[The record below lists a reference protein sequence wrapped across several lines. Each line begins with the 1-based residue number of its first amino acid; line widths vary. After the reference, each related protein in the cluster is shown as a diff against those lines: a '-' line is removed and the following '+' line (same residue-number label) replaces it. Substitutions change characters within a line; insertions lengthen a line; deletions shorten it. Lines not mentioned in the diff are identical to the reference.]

1 MSLCGKG
8 ELRFFCFVLHS
19 GNWFRDGKFIF
30 ETEFFLMMSRDG
42 IAIAFCGKS
51 KRSCPVMDG
60 NATLFSGRRR
70 RRRGETAVLWK
81 DCGTISAWGR
91 RRFTLIEL
99 LVVIGI
105 VAILASL
112 LLPALQSAKET
123 AQRIVCLANQKQ
135 LYFGIY
141 GYMMQFDYCIPSA
154 VYDAVEPNVG
164 RQ

>member
-70 RRRGETAVLWK
+70 RRRGG
-81 DCGTISAWGR
+81 DRC
-91 RRFTLIEL
+91 
-99 LVVIGI
+99 
-105 VAILASL
+105 
-112 LLPALQSAKET
+112 
-123 AQRIVCLANQKQ
+123 
-135 LYFGIY
+135 
-141 GYMMQFDYCIPSA
+141 
-154 VYDAVEPNVG
+154 AVEGLWNHFCMG
-164 RQ
+164 KKTFYAD